1 MQPDLI
7 QRGKEA
13 EVILSSP
20 LIQEFFEKYPHV
32 LFKEWINAGS
42 QEEREQVYYL
52 TTILARFHQHFT
64 GIVRAGKVTQE
75 RVEENGN

>member
-13 EVILSSP
+13 EVILGSP
-20 LIQEFFEKYPHV
+20 LIQEFFEKYPQT
-32 LFKEWINAGS
+32 LFKEWINAKS
-42 QEEREQVYYL
+42 QEEREQVYQL
-52 TTILARFHQHFT
+52 ITILTRFHQHFT
-64 GIVRAGKVTQE
+64 GMVRAGKVTQE